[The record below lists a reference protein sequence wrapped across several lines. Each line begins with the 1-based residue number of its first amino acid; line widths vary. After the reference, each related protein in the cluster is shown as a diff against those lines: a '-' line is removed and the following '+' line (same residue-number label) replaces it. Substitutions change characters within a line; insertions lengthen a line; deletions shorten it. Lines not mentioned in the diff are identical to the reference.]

1 MIEDSVVFHGHHN
14 VSATNRRTFEITREK
29 DMTPRGDCIIGV
41 SANKS
46 CSTLDPVVRRA
57 LSSGERAEL
66 TIEAGNF
73 VLSMKAEGSSIL
85 TLTDPI
91 SMVIRKSHFSSPR
104 TLAVGADMAAADFP
118 RGLAKLLQDPE
129 SEGRLTIRVFI

>member
-14 VSATNRRTFEITREK
+14 VSATNRRTFEITREE
-29 DMTPRGDCIIGV
+29 DLTPRGDCIIGV
-41 SANKS
+41 RASKA

-66 TIEAGNF
+66 TIEAGDF
-73 VLSMKAEGSSIL
+73 FLSMEAEGSSLL

-91 SMVIRKSHFSSPR
+91 SMVIRRSHFPSPR
-104 TLAVGADMAAADFP
+104 TLAVGADMAAADLP
-118 RGLAKLLQDPE
+118 RGLAKLLQDPD
-129 SEGRLTIRVFI
+129 SEGRLTVRIFI

>member
-1 MIEDSVVFHGHHN
+1 MIEDSVIFYGHRN
-14 VSATNRRTFEITREK
+14 VSATNRRTFEITSEK
-29 DMTPRGDCIIGV
+29 DLTPRGDCIIGV
-41 SANKS
+41 RANKS
-46 CSTLDPVVRRA
+46 CSTLDPIVRSA

-66 TIEAGNF
+66 TIETGDF
-73 VLSMKAEGSSIL
+73 VLSMKAEGSTLL

-104 TLAVGADMAAADFP
+104 TLVVGADMAAADFP
-118 RGLAKLLQDPE
+118 RGLAKLLQDPM